1 MIYSPRMARPTTL
14 LPIVTPFAATLIVA
28 AALYAGHAAADRTR
42 AQEYALY
49 TNDRW
54 HFSIAVPAGST
65 AVEHDRPGGKQI
77 VMFTGPNSNDDFEII
92 AEPYTQLDVALGT
105 EGAPD
110 TGTDQPTTLGV
121 INAYHDDIYSVS
133 FHRNAIAYTV
143 SSGALSAETW
153 LLPILQSWEF
163 TD

>member
-1 MIYSPRMARPTTL
+1 MLGRPAAYPLPTL
-14 LPIVTPFAATLIVA
+14 FVLALAGVAIATLITIDPA
-28 AALYAGHAAADRTR
+28 RAAADPDQT
-42 AQEYALY
+42 EYARFHS
-49 TNDRW
+49 DRW
-54 HFSIAVPAGST
+54 HFSIAVPTGST

-92 AEPYTQLDVALGT
+92 AEPYTQLDVALGA

-110 TGTDQPTTLGV
+110 TGTDQSTTLGV

-133 FHRNAIAYTV
+133 FHRNGIAYTV
-143 SSGALSAETW
+143 SSGALAAETW
-153 LLPILQSWEF
+153 LLPVLQSWEF